1 METNMF
7 RVLQYLWGAGKLK
20 IPYACRS
27 SLRSTMKKFK
37 SRQKRNTRNS
47 SLMPRPWK
55 CWNLRYCLQCCGF
68 DPPGNTCLQPQRF
81 VFPFRK
87 SSASHCLR
95 SCLSYLVCWSQLTL
109 LKLQPRL
116 LQQGKLPGW
125 SNTRSKTVKLQL
137 ISKKETWG
145 KKINQK
151 KKKNNKMS
159 RKREVGKVQ
168 SNSVALQR
176 KRAEIITFST
186 EKMKVIKKEFFL
198 QSTITGDYS
207 VICRR

>member
-7 RVLQYLWGAGKLK
+7 RVFQYLWGAGKLK

-109 LKLQPRL
+109 LKLQPCL

-151 KKKNNKMS
+151 KKKQQNVKEKRTGEGPEQLCGTVKEAS
-159 RKREVGKVQ
+159 RNYHLLHGENE
-168 SNSVALQR
+168 SC
-176 KRAEIITFST
+176 
-186 EKMKVIKKEFFL
+186 KEGIL
-198 QSTITGDYS
+198 PAVNDY
-207 VICRR
+207 RRLRHYL